1 MHMFFRIRI
10 AILSTLLALLN
21 HSAVNSQAR
30 EKVDSLL
37 ASLTDDKLTKNERA
51 ICLRHLAFYHP
62 ELDSSLYFAKRSLVM
77 AKAARNPI
85 LEAEAYEEISHIQHE
100 FGNNTASLKASL
112 SALDIYET
120 AGLEDRQAASY
131 TQLATNYMSNED
143 YNLAIDYLEKAKEVY
158 HRLNIIENEL
168 FTLLNLGEAHRLAGN
183 FKIAEFSFRQVL
195 QMNGPI
201 RNAIAEAYS
210 LGNLGMTLFAQ
221 NKIDSAEK
229 NLNKALKILTPEDDT
244 YSVSIYLNTLGEIYS
259 KNGLYAAAEEK
270 MLNAIHMAKREGLK
284 EQIRDFSSGLSA
296 FYHKREQFQK
306 AYHYQKLYQTYN
318 DSLLNKANIQ
328 KIEQLKADYEINK
341 RESEIGLLQT
351 ITNKQEKWVTLLIV
365 SIVIILFVLYLL
377 FQTNRI
383 VQKANKRLSVQKETI
398 RKSEQEKI
406 LLLQELNHRVKNN
419 LQMISS
425 LLNLQS
431 RELTGGHVKE
441 AITAGRN
448 RVDALSLVHR
458 KLYQV
463 DLETRVC
470 LKEYMQE
477 LVLGLFHAYNARF
490 EPTFKIPAISVGI
503 DQAIPLAL
511 LMNEMIVNALKYAYV
526 NTNQPELIIRIE
538 ESNSLLN
545 IQVVDNG
552 IGFTTKETD
561 KENSFGIKLINSLV
575 TQLKGNIQKMTT
587 AGTHWNINIK
597 TAYNS

>member
-1 MHMFFRIRI
+1 MFFRIRI